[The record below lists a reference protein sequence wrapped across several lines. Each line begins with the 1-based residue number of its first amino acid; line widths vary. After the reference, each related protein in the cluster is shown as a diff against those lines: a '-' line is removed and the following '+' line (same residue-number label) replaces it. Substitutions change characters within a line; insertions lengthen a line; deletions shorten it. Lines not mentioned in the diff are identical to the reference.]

1 MKLEVKNAEFKYKF
15 GRTLYKDLSFAVT
28 DGEILTILG
37 PNGVGK
43 TTLLKC
49 IMSILKWKKG
59 ETLLDEKPVSQMETT
74 DIWKKIAYV
83 PQSHGVVFSYKVLD
97 MVLMGRAP
105 YLGLFST
112 PGAKDIAIAKN
123 SMKMIGISHL
133 EDKLYSEIS
142 GGEMQMVLI
151 ARALSSE
158 PEILVLD
165 EPESHLD
172 FKNQLLM
179 LSTLQMISKEK
190 GITCI
195 INTHYPDHALRI
207 ADKTLLL
214 GKGKKAV
221 FGTAQ
226 EVITESNLKSYFGV
240 NAKILSFNEN
250 GMSMQTIVPLTL

>member
-1 MKLEVKNAEFKYKF
+1 MKLEVRNGEFKYKF
-15 GRTLYKDLSFAVT
+15 GRTLYKNLSFSVE

-49 IMSILKWKKG
+49 IMAIVTWKKG
-59 ETLLDEKPVSQMETT
+59 ETLLDGKSTSQMEPT
-74 DIWKKIAYV
+74 DIWKKVAYV
-83 PQSHGVVFSYKVLD
+83 PQSHGVVFSYTVLD

-105 YLGLFST
+105 YLGIFST
-112 PGAKDIAIAKN
+112 PGASDIAIAKK
-123 SMKMIGISHL
+123 SMEVIGISHL
-133 EDKLYSEIS
+133 ADKLYSEIS

-151 ARALSSE
+151 ARALTSE

-172 FKNQLLM
+172 FRNQLLM
-179 LSTLQMISKEK
+179 LSILEMIAKEK

-195 INTHYPDHALRI
+195 VNTHYPDHALRI

-214 GKGKKAV
+214 GKGKRAV

-226 EVITESNLKSYFGV
+226 EVITEGNLKEYFEV
-240 NAKILSFNEN
+240 DARIVSFNEK
-250 GMSMQTIVPLTL
+250 GMSLQTIVPLTL